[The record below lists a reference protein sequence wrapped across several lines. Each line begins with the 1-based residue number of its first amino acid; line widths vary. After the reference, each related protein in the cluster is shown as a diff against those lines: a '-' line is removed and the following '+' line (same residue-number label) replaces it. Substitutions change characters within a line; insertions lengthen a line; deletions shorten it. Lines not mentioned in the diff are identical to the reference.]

1 MRCNNCGWDNPNT
14 NTHCEKCNAPLTGA
28 AQVNHQPLGAEAL
41 KKTVTEASV
50 FGVQQ
55 QQPSPIHQDHQPTM
69 PEVVAHTCPDCGY
82 PLRPGTSFCP
92 QCGKALKAEQPR
104 TPSPKTTPNHSG
116 TVNPWVQV
124 TPQSRCTLTPVRQS
138 SDEADPAA
146 LTFKGD
152 THTLNRGNLDA
163 ENPTITSQTQAELT
177 CQNGTWYIQ
186 DHSTQHTTFIH
197 AAERTALHDGDI
209 ILMGNR
215 QFVFHS
221 DK

>member
-1 MRCNNCGWDNPNT
+1 MRCNNCGWDNPDT
-14 NTHCEKCNAPLTGA
+14 NTHCEKCNAPLAGA
-28 AQVNHQPLGAEAL
+28 AQVNHPHIEAAPLN
-41 KKTVTEASV
+41 KTVNEAAV
-50 FGVQQ
+50 FGG
-55 QQPSPIHQDHQPTM
+55 QQPQEHQPTM

-92 QCGKALKAEQPR
+92 QCGKALKAEKPH
-104 TPSPKTTPNHSG
+104 TPSPQPAPNHSG
-116 TVNPWVQV
+116 TINPWVQV

-138 SDEADPAA
+138 SDEADPAP

-152 THTLNRGNLDA
+152 THTLNRANLDA

-177 CQNGTWYIQ
+177 CQDGTWYIR
-186 DHSTQHTTFIH
+186 DRSAQHTTFIH
-197 AAERTALHDGDI
+197 AAGRTALHDGDI

-215 QFVFHS
+215 QFVFHA